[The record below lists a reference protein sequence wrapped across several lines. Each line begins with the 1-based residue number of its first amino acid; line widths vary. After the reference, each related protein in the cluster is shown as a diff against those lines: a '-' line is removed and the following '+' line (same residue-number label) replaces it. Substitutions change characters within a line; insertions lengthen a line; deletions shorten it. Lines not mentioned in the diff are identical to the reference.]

1 MKKICSPIA
10 ERECKKNK
18 KCKTCF
24 NKSSLLKIAHA
35 YNKSLSKDKRI
46 KTNNRTLEQLWT
58 DLRNV
63 FSNKCKDD
71 KCWLKQKLKMPSTVL
86 NEIDNQTF
94 RPEMSD
100 DMKKNKHEWLSN
112 FDIGKVLYQY
122 ADYYSDF
129 IFFGPV
135 PVDCPNGI
143 MCELSNMNPVK
154 IKKDKITK
162 IGIVFNLDKHNQ
174 PGSHWVSMF
183 IDMTHPMHYIDYFD
197 SAGDE
202 PPHLIQK
209 FMNNIK
215 KKFDKNK
222 DESALIYNDRRHQF
236 GKSECGM
243 YSIYYILSR
252 VEGKT
257 PFQLSKQHIK
267 DNKMNKLRNYYFRR

>member
-1 MKKICSPIA
+1 MKKMCSPVA
-10 ERECKKNK
+10 ERACKKNK

-24 NKSSLLKIAHA
+24 NKTSLLKIAQA
-35 YNKSLSKDKRI
+35 YNKTADKGNRI
-46 KTNNRTLEQLWT
+46 KTTNRTLEQLWD
-58 DLRNV
+58 DLRNA
-63 FSNKCKDD
+63 FSSKCKDD
-71 KCWLKQKLKMPSTVL
+71 KCWLKQKLKMPSAIL
-86 NEIDNQTF
+86 NDIDHQTF
-94 RPEMSD
+94 RPEMPD

-122 ADYYSDF
+122 ADYHPDF

-143 MCELSNMNPVK
+143 MCELSKMNPVD

-162 IGIVFNLDKHNQ
+162 IGIVFNLDKHDQ

-197 SAGDE
+197 SAGDK
-202 PPHLIQK
+202 PHPLIQK
-209 FMNNIK
+209 FMKSIQ
-215 KKFDKNK
+215 KKFDTNK

-257 PFQLSKQHIK
+257 PHQLSKKHIK
-267 DNKMNKLRNYYFRR
+267 DAHMNKLRDYYFRR